1 MLALPPHARPNA
13 PPPAHSPQP
22 PRKDAGSGRGSAP
35 PRKCHSEHGASQYTA
50 LEDPAARRASAP
62 AWITEPDL
70 ADPTPTLSEVRG
82 VRGGSTP
89 CGQPG
94 TVGKL
99 VRPASLRSKLLEKFS
114 SCDSTGRPGHCD
126 TGGSLSRMPVHA
138 PCRVA
143 HVHVPI
149 ISLPMMS
156 TC

>member
-114 SCDSTGRPGHCD
+114 SLEVHRPTGA
-126 TGGSLSRMPVHA
+126 SRHGRFPVAHASA

-149 ISLPMMS
+149 NSLPMMS